1 MFLPI
6 IKEFNTA
13 DRLPEIDNPVV
24 TLQSDAASAKMEL
37 AERINDRLAP
47 LSSTLAGA
55 DGRSNDRAGKFFAR
69 ETQRARSP
77 GFRDHEGCQRSDPN
91 GTIIPVSGCLLRESA
106 GCFTYAQPPWKDW
119 TMEPS
124 APEAKDLFK
133 VQLDAF
139 EGPLDLLLALI
150 QKNEM
155 DIFNVRLAKITEDYL
170 TYIGLAQHYDLDL
183 AGDYLVVA
191 ATLLLMKSRALI
203 PREETEEEIE
213 EDDPELLAQRLE
225 EYKQFKAVA
234 DALRERELVSRDR
247 HFLQTEAYK
256 QLGDSLDFY
265 DLNIYDLYTAFKTI
279 LAEIGDTLPGVIQDE
294 DWTVDEKMVELQEL
308 LERSGRIKLTDYLRG
323 MKAKLEVI
331 VTFLAMLEL
340 IRMKRLAAR
349 QMRSHGEIWI
359 MTPQEA
365 VTGEHP
371 RYENDPKS

>member
-1 MFLPI
+1 
-6 IKEFNTA
+6 
-13 DRLPEIDNPVV
+13 
-24 TLQSDAASAKMEL
+24 
-37 AERINDRLAP
+37 
-47 LSSTLAGA
+47 
-55 DGRSNDRAGKFFAR
+55 
-69 ETQRARSP
+69 
-77 GFRDHEGCQRSDPN
+77 
-91 GTIIPVSGCLLRESA
+91 
-106 GCFTYAQPPWKDW
+106 
-119 TMEPS
+119 MEPS
-124 APEAKDLFK
+124 APEAKDLFR

-203 PREETEEEIE
+203 PREETEEDIE

-234 DALRERELVSRDR
+234 DALRERELLSRDR
-247 HFLQTEAYK
+247 HFRQTEAYK

-279 LAEIGDTLPGVIQDE
+279 LAEIGDSLPGVIQDE

-308 LERSGRIKLTDYLRG
+308 LESSGRIKLTDYLRG
-323 MKAKLEVI
+323 MKAKSTGSRQNSGPRSPVGEGAYEKLKVSEEKYRQLFELESDAVWLVDNETEHI
-331 VTFLAMLEL
+331 VEANAAAVALYGYTREEMLAMNATDLSAEPEKT
-340 IRMKRLAAR
+340 RQAMKGRCSRIIVRKHRKKDGTSFRLKFPLAT
-349 QMRSHGEIWI
+349 S
-359 MTPQEA
+359 
-365 VTGEHP
+365 
-371 RYENDPKS
+371 

>member
-1 MFLPI
+1 
-6 IKEFNTA
+6 
-13 DRLPEIDNPVV
+13 
-24 TLQSDAASAKMEL
+24 
-37 AERINDRLAP
+37 
-47 LSSTLAGA
+47 
-55 DGRSNDRAGKFFAR
+55 
-69 ETQRARSP
+69 
-77 GFRDHEGCQRSDPN
+77 
-91 GTIIPVSGCLLRESA
+91 
-106 GCFTYAQPPWKDW
+106 
-119 TMEPS
+119 MEPS
-124 APEAKDLFK
+124 APEAKELFK

-203 PREETEEEIE
+203 PREETEEDIE

-234 DALRERELVSRDR
+234 DALRERELLSRDR
-247 HFLQTEAYK
+247 HFRQTEAYK

-279 LAEIGDTLPGVIQDE
+279 LAEIGDSLPGVIQDE

-308 LERSGRIKLTDYLRG
+308 LESAGRIKLTDYLRG

-340 IRMKRLAAR
+340 IRMSRLAAR
-349 QMRSHGEIWI
+349 QTRSHGEIWI
-359 MTPQEA
+359 MTPKA
-365 VTGEHP
+365 AGTGEHP
-371 RYENDPKS
+371 QYEIDSPRP